1 LDKQRAPATPGSRS
15 ASSALAAAQETLGNR
30 NTPALFKRS
39 PSSTFGSENR
49 RTTLIASPTMY
60 TLNMTPPTNDKSQNK
75 RLNGTADYSKET
87 DYKTHE
93 HTMVNKFLKNQGGLK
108 FGQ

>member
-1 LDKQRAPATPGSRS
+1 LDKQCAPATPGSRS

-30 NTPALFKRS
+30 NTPALFDRS

-60 TLNMTPPTNDKSQNK
+60 TLNMTPPSNDKSQNK
-75 RLNGTADYSKET
+75 RLTWNCRGTQKKQITRLDEY
-87 DYKTHE
+87 
-93 HTMVNKFLKNQGGLK
+93 TMVNKFLKNQGGLK
-108 FGQ
+108 FG